1 MAIVALLFWI
11 GAYHY
16 VMDGFG
22 ILYGGFKG
30 TTIRNVVLMPYLLSL
45 CLRRRWIAAFMCI
58 AAEVCIAWTLYGAGI
73 CLLTAVTMA
82 VCGLAERRLAGIGRG
97 EMTE

>member
-1 MAIVALLFWI
+1 MVIVALLFWA

-45 CLRRRWIAAFMCI
+45 CLRRRWAAVFLCI
-58 AAEVCIAWTLYGAGI
+58 AAEACIVWTLYGAGI
-73 CLLTAVTMA
+73 CLLTAAAMA
-82 VCGLAERRLAGIGRG
+82 LCGLAGHRLDGAG